1 MVRRAMEDTYG
12 PCIFAGIFIALGVG
26 AFLNSTRAKACKL
39 DHIPTVGS
47 SALLGSYWSGV
58 KFSDNGSCVVQEGY
72 HKHKTGAFKVA
83 TLTSWLVIL
92 NRNHL
97 EDIIKS
103 SENDLSFSE
112 AAKDTEHTQYI
123 LGPEI
128 EHNPYHITIIQSQLT
143 RSLPRLYPALRDE
156 LVVAFEDILNLK
168 DNEWKS
174 VPAFETM
181 RMVICR
187 IIHRVFVG
195 LPLCRDPGWNALNL
209 GSSTATLKEIM
220 LLRLIPRYM
229 ISVLGK
235 YVTNANRRTARA
247 AKYIGPIVAERLSRM
262 HGSNGEWSD
271 RPDDFLQ
278 WCLDEGTEASTTQL
292 TQRILTLNFASTH
305 TSTTIFTQALYHL
318 AEDPKH
324 VQCLREEAEAIID
337 TDGWTKE
344 AIAKMRYIDSFL
356 KETQRFEGISAVL
369 TIRKAVRDVT
379 LSDGT
384 LIPEGT
390 HVSIPTYAIHHDRNV
405 YENPET
411 FDPLRFVHLQD
422 KLGGGTRYQMV
433 AVHPESL
440 GFGLGKAACPG
451 RFFAATLLKSMLAHI
466 ILSYDMKLEDN
477 ATPPRSIYHGTTILA
492 NPTAKIMFRRRIDQ
506 YAILD

>member
-1 MVRRAMEDTYG
+1 MEDTYG
-12 PCIFAGIFIALGVG
+12 PCIFAGIFFALGVG
-26 AFLNSTRAKACKL
+26 AFLNSTRAKARKL

-58 KFSDNGSCVVQEGY
+58 KFSIDGTYVIQEGY
-72 HKHKTGAFKVA
+72 RKHKTGAFKVA

-92 NRNHL
+92 NRNQL
-97 EDIIKS
+97 EDIIRS
-103 SENDLSFSE
+103 SEDDLSFSE
-112 AAKDTEHTQYI
+112 AAKDTQHTEYI

-156 LVVAFEDILNLK
+156 LVTAFEDILDLK
-168 DNEWKS
+168 ANGWKS
-174 VPAFETM
+174 VPAFETT

-187 IIHRVFVG
+187 TTHRAFVG

-209 GSSTATLKEIM
+209 GSAAAIVKEIH
-220 LLRLIPRYM
+220 LLRLAPRCMIPL
-229 ISVLGK
+229 VAK
-235 YVTNANRRTARA
+235 YLTNVKKRTARA
-247 AKYIGPIVAERLSRM
+247 AKYIDPIVTERLSRM
-262 HGSNGEWSD
+262 HGSSGEWSD

-292 TQRILTLNFASTH
+292 TQRILTLNIASIYV
-305 TSTTIFTQALYHL
+305 STCIFTQALYHL
-318 AEDPKH
+318 AENPRY
-324 VQCLREEAEAIID
+324 VQCLREEVEAIVD

-344 AIAKMRYIDSFL
+344 AIAKMRYVDSFL

-369 TIRKAVRDVT
+369 TTRKAVRDVT

-390 HVSIPTYAIHHDRNV
+390 HVSIPTYAIHHDHNV
-405 YENPET
+405 YENPEI
-411 FDPLRFVHLQD
+411 FDPFRFVRLQD

-451 RFFAATLLKSMLAHI
+451 RFFAAMLLKSMLTHI
-466 ILSYDMKLEDN
+466 ILSYDVKLEDD
-477 ATPPRSIYHGTTILA
+477 AAPPRSIYVGTTILA
-492 NPTAKIMFRRRIDQ
+492 NPTAKIMFRRRMD
-506 YAILD
+506 